1 MSRLHA
7 SGTPSSPP
15 WRSQLDSSRR
25 HAAAWW
31 AERPPRERRLLR
43 VGALFLTLVLVWT
56 LGLKPAIDSIARSQ
70 QQLPRLRAEAAQID
84 ALVLEAQALQRHQ
97 PGRMDA
103 TAMPHALQT
112 TLRRAG
118 LEASARLAL
127 ADASSAPSLP
137 EWEIHLTDANAV
149 HVMEWLNGLPHLL
162 HVGAKTV
169 ELSRSRVDG
178 RDRPGQVTGRIVLMG
193 SQEARP

>member
-1 MSRLHA
+1 MSRLHT
-7 SGTPSSPP
+7 SGTPSPSP

-25 HAAAWW
+25 HATAWW

-103 TAMPHALQT
+103 TAMPQALQT
-112 TLRRAG
+112 TLR
-118 LEASARLAL
+118 
-127 ADASSAPSLP
+127 
-137 EWEIHLTDANAV
+137 
-149 HVMEWLNGLPHLL
+149 
-162 HVGAKTV
+162 
-169 ELSRSRVDG
+169 
-178 RDRPGQVTGRIVLMG
+178 
-193 SQEARP
+193 